1 MQPVLVSAEGALEAS
16 ESELC
21 PSSSQLSGRPRLL
34 TATPTSS
41 TTRADKPTE
50 SAFWSCRISPEREYD
65 DSNDRR
71 PPVIA
76 AAASRTSPST
86 RVRPVHDPSAIMFR
100 DQRTPC
106 DPRHYRI
113 ECEEALLGLGGQR
126 CGALL
131 GFRLLRHD
139 TEYTESAMDRQRQHS
154 RAIGF

>member
-86 RVRPVHDPSAIMFR
+86 RVRPVHDIACHPVG
-100 DQRTPC
+100 DHV
-106 DPRHYRI
+106 PRPENAMRP
-113 ECEEALLGLGGQR
+113 EALSNRMRGSVAR
-126 CGALL
+126 PRRPKVRRVA
-131 GFRLLRHD
+131 GFPPAATRH
-139 TEYTESAMDRQRQHS
+139 RVH
-154 RAIGF
+154 